1 MVINKISKELI
12 CTIRLE
18 NNYWK
23 FYDCDGKEL
32 PVPSS
37 KRIFSSSMKKHYLKK
52 RENKKMIFR
61 QFGFWLEFWIMVK
74 RYVSKW
80 EGQKI

>member
-1 MVINKISKELI
+1 MVIDKISKELI

-23 FYDCDGKEL
+23 LYDCDGKKL

-37 KRIFSSSMKKHYLKK
+37 KRIFSSSMKKKLFKK
-52 RENKKMIFR
+52 ARKQKK
-61 QFGFWLEFWIMVK
+61 
-74 RYVSKW
+74 
-80 EGQKI
+80 

>member
-1 MVINKISKELI
+1 MVIDKISKELI

-23 FYDCDGKEL
+23 LYDCDGKEL

-52 RENKKMIFR
+52 RENKK
-61 QFGFWLEFWIMVK
+61 K
-74 RYVSKW
+74 
-80 EGQKI
+80 

>member
-1 MVINKISKELI
+1 MVIDKISKELI

-23 FYDCDGKEL
+23 LYDCDGKEL

-37 KRIFSSSMKKHYLKK
+37 KRIFSSSMKKHYL
-52 RENKKMIFR
+52 KMIFR